1 MNCEDGGELAQKTV
15 GMVGH
20 SRRWWREWWGTR
32 MDGGDGRGTCMDGG
46 DGGGLTQKMVGMVG
60 DSRGC

>member
-32 MDGGDGRGTCMDGG
+32 MDGGDG
-46 DGGGLTQKMVGMVG
+46 GGLTQKMVGMVG

>member
-1 MNCEDGGELAQKTV
+1 
-15 GMVGH
+15 
-20 SRRWWREWWGTR
+20 